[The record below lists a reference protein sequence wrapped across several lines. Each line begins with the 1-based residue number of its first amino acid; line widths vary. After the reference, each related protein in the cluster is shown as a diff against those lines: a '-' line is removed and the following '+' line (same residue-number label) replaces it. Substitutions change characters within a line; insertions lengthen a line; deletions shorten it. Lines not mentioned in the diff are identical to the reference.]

1 MLLTKKV
8 LSFKII
14 NILFEV
20 FKKLSKPRKKQIIL
34 LLVFIL
40 FNGFAELLPLASIV
54 PFLTVITN
62 PELLLNYS
70 FFKSIIN
77 FFQINDNTQLI
88 LSIVCLFGFTVVF
101 AACIRLI
108 NLWASAKLSAAIL
121 LAE

>member
-70 FFKSIIN
+70 FF
-77 FFQINDNTQLI
+77 
-88 LSIVCLFGFTVVF
+88 
-101 AACIRLI
+101 
-108 NLWASAKLSAAIL
+108 
-121 LAE
+121 